1 MAPVIVRG
9 DNRQA
14 QPNGEELLREK
25 ERAAEAAQVAEEET
39 IPATNG
45 ILIS

>member
-1 MAPVIVRG
+1 MSASCG
-9 DNRQA
+9 YECKFDGQ
-14 QPNGEELLREK
+14 K